1 MKIQSSLDSSSI
13 DFVRNVEVMRGLV
26 AELREKLNE
35 VASGGGE
42 ASRARH
48 TSRGK
53 MLARQRVNP
62 VRLGRKR
69 SQILVT
75 RISRRRSALSG
86 NCRRQLYRRIRLFA
100 RAVEAPLHAFA
111 QLLER
116 DVEHRYQEYP
126 D

>member
-1 MKIQSSLDSSSI
+1 MAFERLHRPSWEKGKMKIQSSLDSSSI

-53 MLARQRVNP
+53 MLARQR
-62 VRLGRKR
+62 G
-69 SQILVT
+69 
-75 RISRRRSALSG
+75 
-86 NCRRQLYRRIRLFA
+86 
-100 RAVEAPLHAFA
+100 
-111 QLLER
+111 
-116 DVEHRYQEYP
+116 
-126 D
+126 